1 MLTPPEQCLIL
12 VINLIVS
19 QQQEEQDD
27 ATVSNHSTTV
37 CQSFPSRGQL
47 AEDTPESNEHSNNRD
62 VTAVHHHR
70 PPLLPPPAVENIGAT
85 STNISTKLSS
95 TRNEFLT
102 TPTSQQEQNSERR
115 LSDMALPTNRPSQS
129 QSGIPRQPAVG
140 NIPQHCKQMMDM
152 MDTQNK
158 TIAALTSLL
167 DKEKDEKIQMV
178 CTHLKT
184 MSESIKTIGECL
196 SQKEARINNLEEQ
209 VRQMSL
215 RLNEEV
221 LQEKVLQG
229 KLDQSLA
236 EFEVEK
242 TAKEEQI
249 AALKRDLEKANS
261 EIEKMNVFHDAED

>member
-1 MLTPPEQCLIL
+1 MSQQ
-12 VINLIVS
+12 
-19 QQQEEQDD
+19 QQQEEEQQEEEQQDD
-27 ATVSNHSTTV
+27 ATVSNRSTTV
-37 CQSFPSRGQL
+37 CHSFPSPAQL
-47 AEDTPESNEHSNNRD
+47 AEDNPESNEHSDNRD

-85 STNISTKLSS
+85 STNRQSS
-95 TRNEFLT
+95 TRNESLT

-115 LSDMALPTNRPSQS
+115 LFDIVLPTNRPSNIQS
-129 QSGIPRQPAVG
+129 QTGIQRQPAVG

-196 SQKEARINNLEEQ
+196 SQKEARIKDLEEH

-221 LQEKVLQG
+221 LQEKVLQK

-261 EIEKMNVFHDAED
+261 EIEKMKKDDVFHDAEA